1 MDGWGRAA
9 LDDTAPPSFLGRI
22 SFLRE
27 TFKMIEFIEVIY
39 IKNSQGRAEF
49 LPWSL

>member
-1 MDGWGRAA
+1 MGAA
-9 LDDTAPPSFLGRI
+9 LDDTAPPFFLGRI
-22 SFLRE
+22 SE
-27 TFKMIEFIEVIY
+27 TFKMFEFIKVIY